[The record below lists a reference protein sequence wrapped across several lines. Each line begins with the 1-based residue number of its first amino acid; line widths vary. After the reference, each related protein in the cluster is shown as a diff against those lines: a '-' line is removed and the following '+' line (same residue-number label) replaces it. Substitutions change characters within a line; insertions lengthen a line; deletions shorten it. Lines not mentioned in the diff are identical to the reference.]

1 MSLSSTCVYAL
12 LCISLFFFMI
22 RRPPRS
28 TRTDTLCPYTTLF
41 RSGVHFDLGG
51 QGRHELQHVLD
62 CTVVTSI
69 PGKPHNL
76 GGHKHTIAHVHGLAF
91 LLDEWNDK
99 PTRDA
104 LHFYASCQ
112 LDRVPR
118 NLPASFRSGCHVK
131 IGRASCRERVCQY
144 VSISGVAGSFTNK
157 TKH

>member
-1 MSLSSTCVYAL
+1 MRISDWSSDVCSA
-12 LCISLFFFMI
+12 
-22 RRPPRS
+22 
-28 TRTDTLCPYTTLF
+28 D
-41 RSGVHFDLGG
+41 
-51 QGRHELQHVLD
+51 LD
-62 CTVVTSI
+62 CTVVTSM

-118 NLPASFRSGCHVK
+118 NLPASFRSGCHVISIQK
-131 IGRASCRERVCQY
+131 WRGRVLTRHANQRRQADGVDRRMHEVSDVRRNCFCSAQLVCRRE
-144 VSISGVAGSFTNK
+144 VAKQGSALLDDAKRPEWDRKSNRLN
-157 TKH
+157 